1 MKTIRFSKLK
11 AISPEISGMLG
22 TDINPNSLV
31 YITTE
36 RPEKSIN
43 DYTAD
48 ELEAYLIIA
57 KEEKLR
63 HDAHLLYLQN
73 PKLYAYIKDLGKL
86 EDFNY
91 DLDQDYE

>member
-11 AISPEISGMLG
+11 AISSEISGMLG

-36 RPEKSIN
+36 KPEKSIN

-63 HDAHLLYLQN
+63 HDAHVLYLQN
-73 PKLYAYIKDLGKL
+73 PKLYDYIKHLGKL

-91 DLDQDYE
+91 DSDQDYE